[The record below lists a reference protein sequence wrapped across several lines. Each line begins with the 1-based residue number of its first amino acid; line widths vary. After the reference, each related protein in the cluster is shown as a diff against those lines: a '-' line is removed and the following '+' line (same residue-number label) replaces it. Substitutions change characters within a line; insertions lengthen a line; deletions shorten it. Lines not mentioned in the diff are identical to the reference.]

1 MMFTMRLADDL
12 GERLGAAASAAG
24 VPKSK
29 VVARLLER
37 ELGGERVQRPVPAR
51 IGGRRKQ
58 VFVSFDD
65 GELAAIDAAADALG
79 MTRNQ
84 WIAARARGGVAAE
97 RGGSMLCLQ
106 TRRAIRQVFDQVRR
120 LGVNINQAVRAVN
133 AAAMPASGMS
143 LALTADNLARM
154 KDEISAEITNT
165 EAALLAAVR
174 AESDYWRA

>member
-1 MMFTMRLADDL
+1 MKFSVRLAEEL

-24 VPKSK
+24 VPRSQI
-29 VVARLLER
+29 VTRLLER

-84 WIAARARGGVAAE
+84 WIGARARGGVAAD
-97 RGGSMLCLQ
+97 RGSSLSLE
-106 TRRAIRQVFDQVRR
+106 TRRTIRQVFDQVRR
-120 LGVNINQAVRAVN
+120 IGVNINQAVRSVN
-133 AAAMPASGMS
+133 AAAMPASGMN
-143 LALTADNLARM
+143 LANAADNLARM
-154 KDEISAEITNT
+154 NDDVRVEIKST
-165 EAALLAAVR
+165 ERALLAAVR
-174 AESDYWRA
+174 VETEYWRG